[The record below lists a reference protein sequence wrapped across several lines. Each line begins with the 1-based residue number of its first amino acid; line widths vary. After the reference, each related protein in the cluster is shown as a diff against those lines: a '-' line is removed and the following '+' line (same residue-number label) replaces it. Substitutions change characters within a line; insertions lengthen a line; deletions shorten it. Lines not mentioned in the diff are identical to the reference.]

1 MTWHNDFTDR
11 MKSWAELR
19 SQVENLPI
27 QDTLEAINYWWQRT
41 PWQPY
46 YLHWDDLESWPDP
59 WQLLSDNVYC
69 DVARGLGIMYTI
81 SMLDRKDLG
90 SATMVFTSDGLNLV
104 LVAGGKYIV
113 NWDQEI
119 LVNSNLAVNIKR
131 QLKLEELKQYK

>member
-1 MTWHNDFTDR
+1 
-11 MKSWAELR
+11 
-19 SQVENLPI
+19 
-27 QDTLEAINYWWQRT
+27 
-41 PWQPY
+41 
-46 YLHWDDLESWPDP
+46 
-59 WQLLSDNVYC
+59 
-69 DVARGLGIMYTI
+69 
-81 SMLDRKDLG
+81 MLDRKDLG